1 MVLNYLDTRAAT
13 LISSVN
19 LPASAHFLDH
29 QCQKPRCLRPCAQAF
44 FCVVKMES
52 AGGHN
57 VTPRTPISTTQP
69 PPFFLLSASVCL
81 LLPLTTTRLLYS
93 TPPSSRC
100 RHWPSGSQKSLLKP
114 RTCQQHLQLLLLC
127 SLLFSP
133 FLFPSYPPTEEHSPK
148 SFRLRC
154 PTENPN

>member
-1 MVLNYLDTRAAT
+1 MVLDYLDTRAAI

-19 LPASAHFLDH
+19 LPASAHFIDY
-29 QCQKPRCLRPCAQAF
+29 QCQKPRCLRPCARTF

-69 PPFFLLSASVCL
+69 PLFSSSPFLSASSF
-81 LLPLTTTRLLYS
+81 PLTTTRLLYS
-93 TPPSSRC
+93 TPPSNRC

-133 FLFPSYPPTEEHSPK
+133 FLFPSYPPTEEHIPK